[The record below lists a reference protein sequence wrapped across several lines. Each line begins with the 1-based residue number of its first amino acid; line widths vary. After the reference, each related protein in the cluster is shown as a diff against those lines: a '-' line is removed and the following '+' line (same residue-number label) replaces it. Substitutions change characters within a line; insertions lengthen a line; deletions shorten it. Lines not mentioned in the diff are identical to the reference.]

1 MRPNR
6 LRELLNAGA
15 PSVGTHVMTTS
26 PDIVEMIGKTG
37 LIDYIEFVAEYAPYS
52 LAELDNFGRA
62 LELGGMSGMI
72 KVDRENRGWVAQ
84 RAVGSGF
91 QNVLF
96 SDVHDAA
103 EAEECVAIIRAESP
117 QTGGHFGS
125 ADRRFASYGLE
136 SGSPE
141 YVQALEDSVVAL
153 MIEKDEAVKHIDE
166 IMSVPG
172 VDMIVFGGNDYSMS
186 LGRPRAVSPEEIKEV
201 RDHIFTVALANGVQ
215 PRAEIGEP
223 GQADEYLEL
232 GVTHFAIGTDLFMIY
247 QWLNERAGSLR
258 EMLSA

>member
-1 MRPNR
+1 MRPNK
-6 LRELLNAGA
+6 LRELLKAGK

-52 LAELDNFGRA
+52 LVELDNFGRA

-103 EAEECVAIIRAESP
+103 EAEECVAIVRAESP

-141 YVQALEDSVVAL
+141 YVQALEDSVVSL
-153 MIEKDEAVKHIDE
+153 MIEKDEAVKNI
-166 IMSVPG
+166 
-172 VDMIVFGGNDYSMS
+172 
-186 LGRPRAVSPEEIKEV
+186 EEIIGCAGRGHDRLWRQRLLDE
-201 RDHIFTVALANGVQ
+201 RRETARSQSRGAQGGARPHIHGGSREG
-215 PRAEIGEP
+215 RAASG
-223 GQADEYLEL
+223 GDRRT
-232 GVTHFAIGTDLFMIY
+232 G
-247 QWLNERAGSLR
+247 AGR
-258 EMLSA
+258 

>member
-1 MRPNR
+1 MRANE
-6 LRELLNAGA
+6 LRELLDVGK

-52 LAELDNFGRA
+52 LTELDNFGRA

-103 EAEECVAIIRAESP
+103 EAEECVAIVRAESP
-117 QTGGHFGS
+117 RTGGHFGS

-141 YVQALEDSVVAL
+141 YVQALEDSIVAL
-153 MIEKDEAVKHIDE
+153 MIEKAEAVKHIED
-166 IMSVPG
+166 IIAVPG

-186 LGRPRAVSPEEIKEV
+186 VGRPRGVSPEELKEV
-201 RDHIFTVALANGVQ
+201 RDHIFAVALANGVQ
-215 PRAEIGEP
+215 PRAEINEP
-223 GQADEYLEL
+223 AQAEEYLET
-232 GVTHFAIGTDLFMIY
+232 GVTHFAIGTDIFMIY
-247 QWLNERAGSLR
+247 QWLNERAGGLR
-258 EMLSA
+258 GLLA

>member
-1 MRPNR
+1 MRPNK
-6 LRELLNAGA
+6 LRQLLNDDK

-37 LIDYIEFVAEYAPYS
+37 LIDYIEFVAEYGPFS
-52 LAELDNFGRA
+52 LSELDHFGRA

-103 EAEECVAIIRAESP
+103 EAEECVAIVRAESP
-117 QTGGHFGS
+117 QTKGHFGS

-136 SGSPE
+136 SGTPE

-153 MIEKDEAVKHIDE
+153 MIEKDEAVKNLDAIL
-166 IMSVPG
+166 SVPG
-172 VDMIVFGGNDYSMS
+172 VDMVVFGGNDYSMS
-186 LGRPRAVSPEEIKEV
+186 LGRMRAVPPEEIAEV
-201 RDHIFTVALANGVQ
+201 RNHIFTSALAKGIQ
-215 PRAEIGEP
+215 PRSEIGEP
-223 GQADEYLEL
+223 EQAEEQIEM
-232 GVTHFAIGTDLFMIY
+232 GVKHYAIGTDLFMIY
-247 QWLNERAGSLR
+247 QWVNERAGGLR
-258 EMLSA
+258 DLLG